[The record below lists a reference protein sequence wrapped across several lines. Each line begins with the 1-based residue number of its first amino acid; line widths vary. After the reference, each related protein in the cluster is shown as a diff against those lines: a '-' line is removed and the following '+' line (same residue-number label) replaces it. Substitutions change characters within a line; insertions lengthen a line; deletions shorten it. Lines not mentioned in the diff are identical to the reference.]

1 MIRWFQKN
9 WSSMLW
15 ALTLS
20 VAVWIAAVTAAD
32 PDEQRVFSKPVQI
45 EIVGREAGLVILNEI
60 PASVEVTLRAPRSV
74 WESLEAQETPIRAIA
89 DLSAMSAG
97 EHTVHIQMQVT
108 EGPSRVVSV
117 TPSDFTVTLEPLESR
132 VFLIGLTLNGQPA
145 AGYEAG
151 DPILNPAEVLVSG
164 AESLVNKVER
174 ARIMVN
180 LTGTRESVDQIMQV
194 QLLDDDNLPIKGLSM
209 NPSSVN
215 LNIPVTQLGGYRDV
229 AVKVIVHGQVA
240 NGYLLTN
247 LSVFPPIVT
256 IFSTDP
262 SLVNEMA
269 GVVETESL
277 ELSGASEDISTRLSL
292 VLPAGVSVVGE
303 QSVRVD
309 VGISP
314 IQSNLTLSNIKIEVV
329 GLGEGLSA
337 LVSPIEVDVIL
348 SGPAPL
354 LDLLLLQD
362 IRVVVDVTDLGDG
375 VYQLTPRVEILVA
388 DVVVES
394 VLPNTVEVTIVP
406 AVEETPTPT
415 ATP

>member
-60 PASVEVTLRAPRSV
+60 PTEVEVTLRAPRSV
-74 WESLEAQETPIRAIA
+74 WERLEAQETPIRAIA

-97 EHTVHIQMQVT
+97 EHTVHVQMQVT

-145 AGYEAG
+145 AGYEAD

-209 NPSSVN
+209 NPSSVSV
-215 LNIPVTQLGGYRDV
+215 NIPVTQQGGYRDV

-262 SLVNEMA
+262 SLVSDMP
-269 GVVETESL
+269 GVVETEAL
-277 ELSGASEDISTRLSL
+277 ELSGASDDISTRLAL
-292 VLPAGVSVVGE
+292 ELPAGVSVVGE
-303 QSVRVD
+303 QSVQVQ
-309 VGISP
+309 VGIDP
-314 IQSNLTLSNIKIEVV
+314 IISNLTLSNIKIEVV

-337 LVSPIEVDVIL
+337 QVSPIEVDVIL

-394 VLPNTVEVTIVP
+394 VLPNTVEVTIVVAP
-406 AVEETPTPT
+406 AETPTPT